1 MVTIDKL
8 DREFASSTVYGVEAT
23 VTGARNSAH
32 ALDMVLNELSR
43 TGWTVSI
50 ERYEGRINEDGSHS
64 ISMF

>member
-1 MVTIDKL
+1 MVTIVSLDK
-8 DREFASSTVYGVEAT
+8 EFASSTVFGVEAK
-23 VTGARNSAH
+23 VSGARNAAH

-50 ERYEGRINEDGSHS
+50 ERYEGKLNEDGTHE